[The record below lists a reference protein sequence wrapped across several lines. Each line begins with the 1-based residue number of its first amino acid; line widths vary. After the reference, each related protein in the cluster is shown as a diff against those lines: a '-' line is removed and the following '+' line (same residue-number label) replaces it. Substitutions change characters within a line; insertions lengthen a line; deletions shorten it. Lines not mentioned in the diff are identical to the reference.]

1 MRSAAFLLCL
11 CLVAAG
17 CSRRTTLS
25 ETETVRSAQSAS
37 ILGEWVLANTEQTQ
51 FIGASRV
58 QLQLRPGEFRLVAEY
73 PGESALV
80 IDGSASFD
88 PNGGQLTLTPRSN
101 TRTAAGSAAPLLPV
115 GEALVM
121 LATAAD
127 NTMVFAEPREQVHM
141 PTSVWHRS
149 TAVARP
155 GVDARMSER
164 DTLPRP

>member
-1 MRSAAFLLCL
+1 MRTAAFLLCL
-11 CLVAAG
+11 SLAAAG
-17 CSRRTTLS
+17 CSRQATLS
-25 ETETVRSAQSAS
+25 ETGIVRSAQSAS
-37 ILGEWVLANTEQTQ
+37 ILGDWVLANTAETQ

-58 QLQLRPGEFRLVAEY
+58 QLQLRPGEFRLVADY
-73 PGESALV
+73 PGEAPLV

-101 TRTAAGSAAPLLPV
+101 TRTAKGSDAPLLPV
-115 GEALVM
+115 GESLVM

-127 NTMVFAEPREQVHM
+127 NTMVFAEPREKVHM

-149 TAVARP
+149 SAVASP
-155 GVDARMSER
+155 GIDARMSER